1 MHLSTRAPRRA
12 HFYPYFRQ
20 NCTTHGYADFGGRHS
35 YDRTS
40 GGAPAAN
47 ICAMN
52 WAGYYALALFA
63 AVYPVMLAIVALFL
77 TRPRPIVLL
86 AGLLTGAF
94 STTMIAG
101 IVLVS
106 VIGSTDALGGSDKA
120 TVRAWVN
127 IGIGV
132 ILIAGAA
139 YILMNR
145 GQRRLLQR
153 RKGKAADAAGPA
165 DAGAAP
171 VEKPSGWSKRAG
183 AADSFWAAAIIGVA
197 IDLPSV
203 WFLAALKY
211 LIDAKFSV
219 AVVFLLLVSYA
230 VIAYISIELSLLFSI
245 KWPAQTRHA
254 VETANNWLKAHQR
267 IIAATIAGG
276 IGIWQ
281 LSLGISKLP

>member
-1 MHLSTRAPRRA
+1 
-12 HFYPYFRQ
+12 
-20 NCTTHGYADFGGRHS
+20 
-35 YDRTS
+35 
-40 GGAPAAN
+40 
-47 ICAMN
+47 MN

-63 AVYPVMLAIVALFL
+63 AVYPVLLAIVALFL

-94 STTMIAG
+94 LTTMIAG

-106 VIGSTDALGGSDKA
+106 VIGSTDVLSGSNKV

-132 ILIAGAA
+132 ILIAGAV
-139 YILMNR
+139 YILINR
-145 GQRRLLQR
+145 GQRRLLHR
-153 RKGKAADAAGPA
+153 RKAKAAGTE
-165 DAGAAP
+165 DAGVPGA
-171 VEKPSGWSKRAG
+171 EKQSGWSKRAG

-211 LIDAKFSV
+211 LIDAAFSV
-219 AVVFLLLVSYA
+219 AVVFLLLLSYA
-230 VIAYISIELSLLFSI
+230 VVAYISIELSLLFSI

-254 VETANNWLKAHQR
+254 VETANNWLKGHQR
-267 IIAATIAGG
+267 LIAAAIAGG